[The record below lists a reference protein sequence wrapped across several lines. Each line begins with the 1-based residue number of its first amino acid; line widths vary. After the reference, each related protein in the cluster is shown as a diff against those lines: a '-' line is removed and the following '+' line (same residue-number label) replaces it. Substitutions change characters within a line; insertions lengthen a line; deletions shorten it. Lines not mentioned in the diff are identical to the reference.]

1 MREKEFLAAMKRMSP
16 ILFKKFFQ
24 LAKKAKVR
32 DDRKSFAE
40 DLLSWTILE
49 ALINSRKDIHAD
61 HSCEELI
68 RIKARNVWAEFW
80 KQRSQSFNHSN
91 HEEISLDWEGPV
103 PPQDDCAAKER
114 VEQLLS
120 QATSKQAEIINKRV
134 EGFEVKEIAA
144 MQGTSPGAITMQI
157 QRLKEKIL
165 KHP

>member
-1 MREKEFLAAMKRMSP
+1 MRDQEFLIAMNKMSP
-16 ILFKKFFQ
+16 LLFRKFFA

-32 DDRKSFAE
+32 DDRKSFVE
-40 DLLSWTILE
+40 DLVSLTILE
-49 ALINSRKDIHAD
+49 ALINSKKNIHAD

-80 KQRSQSFNHSN
+80 KQRYKPFNQSN
-91 HEEISLDWEGPV
+91 HEQLTLDWDVPV
-103 PPQDDCAAKER
+103 PPSDNCAAKER
-114 VEQLLS
+114 VERLLS
-120 QATSKQAEIINKRV
+120 QATSKQAEIINKRM

-144 MQGTSPGAITMQI
+144 MHGTTPGAISMQI